1 MEILGKEAMKTIK
14 RALTGV
20 LACSGLLFAGAA
32 LAVGNSPGGPAVNEI
47 NLQPPVTKIA
57 EELYN
62 LHTFMLILCLVIF
75 VGVFGVMF
83 YSLFAHR
90 KSKGHKA
97 ANFHESTTVEIIWTI
112 VPFIIVVLM
121 ALPATK
127 TVVAMKDTSNA
138 DLTVKVTGYQWK
150 WAYDYVKGP
159 GEGINF
165 YSTLTT
171 PRAETDGRAPIT
183 DTYLQEVDNPLVV
196 PVNRKIRIITTA
208 NDVVHSWYVPAFGVK
223 QDAIPGF
230 VRDTWFKAEKVG
242 TYRGFCTELCGKEHA
257 FMPVVVNVLSDDD
270 YAKWVDDQK
279 KKMAAS
285 QDDPNKT
292 YTMAE
297 LMERGGKVYASNCAV
312 CHQPTGKGGGAFPA
326 LDGSKIANGP
336 LADHVGIVLKGKN
349 AMPSWAPTLNDVEIA
364 SVITFERNSWGNH
377 TGDILQPKQVA
388 DARNGRMPAGGDHLA
403 GAAAAAASDT
413 AASGAAG
420 AEGASGAAA
429 ASGEAAAS
437 APEAAPGASGAS
449 GADNAAAS
457 APQASMPATIYFET
471 NKSTLPA
478 DAKAAVDAVAAYA
491 KAHPD
496 AKFTLSGFTDKTGS
510 ADKNAKLAKA
520 RAEAVR
526 DALKAAGIAE
536 DHIILKKPET
546 ITGGGD
552 AKEARRVQISPA
564 A

>member
-1 MEILGKEAMKTIK
+1 MENLGKDAMKTIK
-14 RALTGV
+14 RALMSV
-20 LACSGLLFAGAA
+20 LATSGLLFAGAA
-32 LAVGNSPGGPAVNEI
+32 LAVGDAPGGPAVNAI

-57 EELYN
+57 EELFN
-62 LHTFMLILCLVIF
+62 LHMFMLGLCAVIF

-83 YSLFAHR
+83 YSIFAHR
-90 KSKGHKA
+90 RSKGHKA

-127 TVVAMKDTSNA
+127 AVVAMKDTSNA
-138 DLTVKVTGYQWK
+138 DLTIKVTGYQWK
-150 WAYDYVKGP
+150 WGYDYVKGP
-159 GEGINF
+159 GEGIGF
-165 YSTLTT
+165 LSTLST
-171 PRAETDGRAPIT
+171 PRAQTEGREPIST
-183 DTYLQEVDNPLVV
+183 LYLQEVDNPLVV
-196 PVNRKIRIITTA
+196 PVDKKIRIITTA

-230 VRDTWFKAEKVG
+230 VRDTWFKANRTG
-242 TYRGFCTELCGKEHA
+242 TFRGFCTELCGKEHA
-257 FMPVVVNVLSDDD
+257 FMPVVVEVLSTDD
-270 YAKWVDDQK
+270 YAKWVDEQK
-279 KKMAAS
+279 KKMAAG

-297 LMERGGKVYASNCAV
+297 LMERGGKVYAANCAV
-312 CHQPTGKGGGAFPA
+312 CHQPTGKGAGAFPA

-336 LADHVGIVLKGKN
+336 LAGHVSLVLKGKN

-364 SVITFERNSWGNH
+364 SVITYERNSWGNH
-377 TGDILQPKQVA
+377 TGDILQPRQVA
-388 DARNGRMPAGGDHLA
+388 DARNGKLPEGGDHLA
-403 GAAAAAASDT
+403 NAGA
-413 AASGAAG
+413 AASGAAAG
-420 AEGASGAAA
+420 SDAQAAA
-429 ASGEAAAS
+429 APAAT
-437 APEAAPGASGAS
+437 
-449 GADNAAAS
+449 DNAAATL
-457 APQASMPATIYFET
+457 PASIYFDT
-471 NKSTLPA
+471 GKSTLPA
-478 DAKAAVDAVAAYA
+478 DAKTAVDAAAAYA

-496 AKFTLSGFTDKTGS
+496 AKFTLSGYTDATGS
-510 ADKNAKLAKA
+510 AELNAQLAKS

-546 ITGGGD
+546 ITGGTD

>member
-14 RALTGV
+14 RALMGV
-20 LACSGLLFAGAA
+20 LACSGLLSAHAA
-32 LAVGNSPGGPAVNEI
+32 LAVGDSPGGPAVNEI

-57 EELYN
+57 EELYH
-62 LHTFMLILCLVIF
+62 LHTFMLILCTVIF

-83 YSLFAHR
+83 YSIFAHR
-90 KSKGHKA
+90 KSKGHQA

-138 DLTVKVTGYQWK
+138 DLTIKVTGYQWK

-165 YSTLTT
+165 FSTLST
-171 PRAETDGRAPIT
+171 PRAEVDGTEPKT

-196 PVNRKIRIITTA
+196 PVNQKIRIITTA

-242 TYRGFCTELCGKEHA
+242 TFRGFCTELCGKEHA
-257 FMPVVVNVLSDDD
+257 FMPVVVEVLSQDD

-279 KKMAAS
+279 KKMAAGA
-285 QDDPNKT
+285 DDPNKT
-292 YTMAE
+292 YTLAE
-297 LMERGGKVYASNCAV
+297 LMARGQQVYTSNCAV
-312 CHQPTGKGGGAFPA
+312 CHQPTGKGAGAFPA

-336 LADHVGIVLKGKN
+336 IANHVSIVLHGKN

-377 TGDILQPKQVA
+377 TGDILQPRQVA
-388 DARNGRMPAGGDHLA
+388 DARNGKMPEGGDHL
-403 GAAAAAASDT
+403 T
-413 AASGAAG
+413 
-420 AEGASGAAA
+420 GAAA
-429 ASGEAAAS
+429 ASGAEAAS
-437 APEAAPGASGAS
+437 APAPASGA
-449 GADNAAAS
+449 
-457 APQASMPATIYFET
+457 
-471 NKSTLPA
+471 
-478 DAKAAVDAVAAYA
+478 
-491 KAHPD
+491 
-496 AKFTLSGFTDKTGS
+496 
-510 ADKNAKLAKA
+510 
-520 RAEAVR
+520 
-526 DALKAAGIAE
+526 
-536 DHIILKKPET
+536 
-546 ITGGGD
+546 
-552 AKEARRVQISPA
+552 
-564 A
+564 

>member
-1 MEILGKEAMKTIK
+1 MENLGKEAMKTIK
-14 RALTGV
+14 RALMSV
-20 LACSGLLFAGAA
+20 LATSGLLFAGAA
-32 LAVGNSPGGPAVNEI
+32 LAVGDAPGGPAVNAI
-47 NLQPPVTKIA
+47 NLQPPATKIA
-57 EELYN
+57 EELFS
-62 LHTFMLILCLVIF
+62 LHMFMLGLCTVIF
-75 VGVFGVMF
+75 IGVFGVMF
-83 YSLFAHR
+83 YSVFAHR

-138 DLTVKVTGYQWK
+138 DLTIKVTGYQWK
-150 WAYDYVKGP
+150 WGYDYVKGP
-159 GEGINF
+159 GEGIGF
-165 YSTLTT
+165 LSTLAT
-171 PRAETDGRAPIT
+171 PRAQTEGREPIST
-183 DTYLQEVDNPLVV
+183 LYLQEVDNPLVV
-196 PVNRKIRIITTA
+196 PVDKKIRIITTA

-230 VRDTWFKAEKVG
+230 VRDTWFKATRTG
-242 TYRGFCTELCGKEHA
+242 TFRGFCTELCGKEHA
-257 FMPVVVNVLSDDD
+257 FMPVVVEVLSADD
-270 YAKWVDDQK
+270 YAKWVDQEK
-279 KKMAAS
+279 KKMAAG

-297 LMERGGKVYASNCAV
+297 LMERGGKVYAANCAV
-312 CHQPTGKGGGAFPA
+312 CHQPTGKGAGAFPA

-336 LADHVGIVLKGKN
+336 IGQHVSLVLKGKN

-364 SVITFERNSWGNH
+364 SVVTYERNSWGNH
-377 TGDILQPKQVA
+377 TGDILQPKQVT
-388 DARNGRMPAGGDHLA
+388 DARNGKLPEGGDHLA
-403 GAAAAAASDT
+403 AAGAAASGPEAASAPAASGTDAGAAAAN
-413 AASGAAG
+413 G
-420 AEGASGAAA
+420 AEATLPASV
-429 ASGEAAAS
+429 
-437 APEAAPGASGAS
+437 
-449 GADNAAAS
+449 
-457 APQASMPATIYFET
+457 YFET
-471 NKSTLPA
+471 GKSTLPA
-478 DAKAAVDAVAAYA
+478 DAKAAVDAAAAYA

-496 AKFTLSGFTDKTGS
+496 AKFTLSGFTDATGS
-510 ADKNAKLAKA
+510 ADVNAKLAKS

-546 ITGGGD
+546 ITGGTD

>member
-1 MEILGKEAMKTIK
+1 MKTIK
-14 RALTGV
+14 RALVGV
-20 LACSGLLFAGAA
+20 LASSGLLFAGAA
-32 LAVGNSPGGPAVNEI
+32 HAIGDSPGGPRVNEI
-47 NLQPPVTKIA
+47 NLQPPVTRIA
-57 EELYN
+57 EELYS
-62 LHTFMLILCLVIF
+62 LHTFMLILCTVIF
-75 VGVFGVMF
+75 IGVFGVMF
-83 YSLFAHR
+83 YSMFAHR

-97 ANFHESTTVEIIWTI
+97 AHFHESTTVEIIWTI

-127 TVVAMKDTSNA
+127 TVVAMKDTTNA

-159 GEGINF
+159 GEGISF
-165 YSTLTT
+165 LSTLTT
-171 PRAETDGRAPIT
+171 PRSQVDGRAPKT

-196 PVNRKIRIITTA
+196 PVNKKIRIITTA

-230 VRDTWFKAEKVG
+230 VRDTWFKAEKIG

-257 FMPVVVNVLSDDD
+257 FMPVVVTVLSDDD

-279 KKMAAS
+279 KKMAAG
-285 QDDPNKT
+285 QDDPNKN
-292 YTMAE
+292 YTLAE
-297 LMERGGKVYASNCAV
+297 LTERGGKVYAANCAV
-312 CHQPTGKGGGAFPA
+312 CHQPTGKGAGAFPA
-326 LDGSKIANGP
+326 LDGSKVANGP
-336 LADHVGIVLKGKN
+336 LAEHVSIVLKGKN
-349 AMPSWAPTLNDVEIA
+349 AMPAWAPTLNDVEIA

-388 DARNGRMPAGGDHLA
+388 DARNGRLPAGGDHLA
-403 GAAAAAASDT
+403 GAAAAAASDAA
-413 AASGAAG
+413 AASG

-429 ASGEAAAS
+429 ASGEAGAS
-437 APEAAPGASGAS
+437 APAAASGAS
-449 GADNAAAS
+449 DNAAAS
-457 APQASMPATIYFET
+457 APQASLPASVYFET

-478 DAKAAVDAVAAYA
+478 DAKAAIDAAAAYA

-496 AKFTLSGFTDKTGS
+496 AKFTLSGYTDATGS

-546 ITGGGD
+546 ITGGAD
-552 AKEARRVQISPA
+552 AKEARRVEISPA

>member
-14 RALTGV
+14 RALMGV
-20 LACSGLLFAGAA
+20 LAMSGLLFAGAA
-32 LAVGNSPGGPAVNEI
+32 LAVGDVPGGPAVNEI
-47 NLQPPVTKIA
+47 NLQPPATKIA
-57 EELYN
+57 EELYS
-62 LHTFMLILCLVIF
+62 LHTLMLILCTVIF
-75 VGVFGVMF
+75 IGVFAVMF
-83 YSLFAHR
+83 YSIFAHR

-97 ANFHESTTVEIIWTI
+97 SNFHESTTVEIIWTI

-127 TVVAMKDTSNA
+127 TVVAMKDTTNA
-138 DLTVKVTGYQWK
+138 DVTIKVTGYQWK
-150 WAYDYVKGP
+150 WGYDYVKGP
-159 GEGINF
+159 GEGISF
-165 YSTLTT
+165 LSTLAT
-171 PRAETDGRAPIT
+171 PRSETDGRQPIST
-183 DTYLQEVDNPLVV
+183 TYLQEVDNPLVV
-196 PVNRKIRIITTA
+196 PVGKKIRIITTA

-242 TYRGFCTELCGKEHA
+242 TFRGFCTELCGKEHA
-257 FMPVVVNVLSDDD
+257 FMPVVVEVLSTDD
-270 YAKWVDDQK
+270 YAKWVDAQK
-279 KKMAAS
+279 KKMAAG

-297 LMERGGKVYASNCAV
+297 LMERGGKVYAANCAV
-312 CHQPTGKGGGAFPA
+312 CHQPTGKGAGAFPA
-326 LDGSKIANGP
+326 LDGSKVANG
-336 LADHVGIVLKGKN
+336 AIAEHVSIVLKGKN

-364 SVITFERNSWGNH
+364 SVVTFERNSWGNH

-388 DARNGRMPAGGDHLA
+388 DARNGKLPEGGNHLA
-403 GAAAAAASDT
+403 DAGA
-413 AASGAAG
+413 AASGAA
-420 AEGASGAAA
+420 ASGAAA
-429 ASGEAAAS
+429 SEASGAQAAGAQAAS
-437 APEAAPGASGAS
+437 AGSESAGASQAALPAS
-449 GADNAAAS
+449 V
-457 APQASMPATIYFET
+457 YFDT
-471 NKSTLPA
+471 GKSTLPA
-478 DAKAAVDAVAAYA
+478 DAKAAVEAASAYA

-496 AKFTLSGFTDKTGS
+496 AKFTLSGFTDASGS
-510 ADKNAKLAKA
+510 ADTNAKLAKN

-552 AKEARRVQISPA
+552 AKEARRVEISAAASPA

>member
-1 MEILGKEAMKTIK
+1 MKTIK
-14 RALTGV
+14 RALVGV
-20 LACSGLLFAGAA
+20 LASSGLLFAGAA
-32 LAVGNSPGGPAVNEI
+32 HAIGDSPGGPRVNEI
-47 NLQPPVTKIA
+47 NLQPPVTRIA
-57 EELYN
+57 EELYS
-62 LHTFMLILCLVIF
+62 LHTFMLILCTVIF
-75 VGVFGVMF
+75 IGVFGVMF
-83 YSLFAHR
+83 YSMFAHR

-97 ANFHESTTVEIIWTI
+97 AHFHESTTVEIIWTI

-127 TVVAMKDTSNA
+127 TVVAMKDTTNA

-159 GEGINF
+159 GEGISF
-165 YSTLTT
+165 LSTLTT
-171 PRAETDGRAPIT
+171 PRSQVDGRAPKT

-196 PVNRKIRIITTA
+196 PVNKKIRIITTA

-230 VRDTWFKAEKVG
+230 VRDTWFKAEKIG

-257 FMPVVVNVLSDDD
+257 FMPVVVTVLSDDD

-279 KKMAAS
+279 KKMAAG
-285 QDDPNKT
+285 QDDPNKN
-292 YTMAE
+292 YTLAE
-297 LMERGGKVYASNCAV
+297 LTERGGKVYAANCAV
-312 CHQPTGKGGGAFPA
+312 CHQPTGKGAGAFPA
-326 LDGSKIANGP
+326 LDGSKVANGP
-336 LADHVGIVLKGKN
+336 LAEHVSIVLKGKN
-349 AMPSWAPTLNDVEIA
+349 AMPAWAPTLNDVEIA

-388 DARNGRMPAGGDHLA
+388 DARNGRLPAGGDHLA
-403 GAAAAAASDT
+403 GAAAAAASDAA
-413 AASGAAG
+413 AASG

-429 ASGEAAAS
+429 ASGEAGAS
-437 APEAAPGASGAS
+437 APAAAPGAS
-449 GADNAAAS
+449 DNAAAS
-457 APQASMPATIYFET
+457 APQASLPASVYFET

-478 DAKAAVDAVAAYA
+478 DAKAAIDAAAAYA

-496 AKFTLSGFTDKTGS
+496 AKFTLSGYTDATGS

-546 ITGGGD
+546 ITGGAD
-552 AKEARRVQISPA
+552 AKEARRVEISPA

>member
-14 RALTGV
+14 RALMGG
-20 LACSGLLFAGAA
+20 LALTGLLFAGAA
-32 LAVGNSPGGPAVNEI
+32 LAVGDSPGGPAVNEI
-47 NLQPPVTKIA
+47 NLQPPATAIA
-57 EELYN
+57 EELYH
-62 LHTFMLILCLVIF
+62 LHTFMLILCTVIF

-83 YSLFAHR
+83 YSIFAHR

-97 ANFHESTTVEIIWTI
+97 AHFHESTTVEIIWTI

-121 ALPATK
+121 ALPATR
-127 TVVAMKDTSNA
+127 TVVAMKDTTNS
-138 DLTVKVTGYQWK
+138 DLTIKVTGYQWK
-150 WAYDYVKGP
+150 WGYDYVKGP
-159 GEGINF
+159 GEGISF
-165 YSTLTT
+165 LSTLST
-171 PRAETDGRAPIT
+171 PRAEVDGTEPKS

-196 PVNRKIRIITTA
+196 PVDKKIRIITTA

-230 VRDTWFKAEKVG
+230 VRDTWFKADKVG
-242 TYRGFCTELCGKEHA
+242 TFRGFCTELCGKEHA
-257 FMPVVVNVLSDDD
+257 FMPVVVEVLSADD

-279 KKMAAS
+279 KKMAAGA
-285 QDDPNKT
+285 DDPNKT
-292 YTMAE
+292 YTLAE

-312 CHQPTGKGGGAFPA
+312 CHQPTGKGAGAFPA

-336 LADHVGIVLKGKN
+336 IAQHVSIVLKGKN

-388 DARNGRMPAGGDHLA
+388 DARNGKLPEGGDHLA
-403 GAAAAAASDT
+403 DAAA
-413 AASGAAG
+413 
-420 AEGASGAAA
+420 GASGAAA
-429 ASGEAAAS
+429 ASDAGAASGAAAP
-437 APEAAPGASGAS
+437 AASGAS
-449 GADNAAAS
+449 ADSAAAL
-457 APQASMPATIYFET
+457 PANVYFET
-471 NKSTLPA
+471 GKSTLPD
-478 DAKAAVDAVAAYA
+478 DAKAAVAAAADYA
-491 KAHPD
+491 RAHPD
-496 AKFTLSGFTDKTGS
+496 AKFTLSGYTDATGS
-510 ADKNAKLAKA
+510 ADLNAKLAKS

-546 ITGGGD
+546 VTGGSD
-552 AKEARRVQISPA
+552 PKEARRVQISSA

>member
-14 RALTGV
+14 RALMGG
-20 LACSGLLFAGAA
+20 LALTGLLFAGAA
-32 LAVGNSPGGPAVNEI
+32 LAVGDSPGGPAVNEI
-47 NLQPPVTKIA
+47 NLQPPATAIA
-57 EELYN
+57 EELYH
-62 LHTFMLILCLVIF
+62 LHTFMLILCTVIF

-83 YSLFAHR
+83 YSVFAHR

-97 ANFHESTTVEIIWTI
+97 SHFHESTTVEIIWTI

-121 ALPATK
+121 ALPATR

-138 DLTVKVTGYQWK
+138 DVTIKVTGYQWK
-150 WAYDYVKGP
+150 WGYDYVKGP
-159 GEGINF
+159 GEGISF
-165 YSTLTT
+165 LSTLST
-171 PRAETDGRAPIT
+171 PRAETDGKQPIT

-196 PVNRKIRIITTA
+196 PVDKKIRIITTA

-230 VRDTWFKAEKVG
+230 VRDTWFKADKTG
-242 TYRGFCTELCGKEHA
+242 TFRGFCTELCGKEHA
-257 FMPVVVNVLSDDD
+257 FMPVVVEVLSADD

-279 KKMAAS
+279 KKMAAGA
-285 QDDPNKT
+285 DDPNKT
-292 YTMAE
+292 YTLAE
-297 LMERGGKVYASNCAV
+297 LMERGGKVYAANCAV
-312 CHQPTGKGGGAFPA
+312 CHQPTGKGAGAFPA

-336 LADHVGIVLKGKN
+336 IAQHVSIVLKGKN
-349 AMPSWAPTLNDVEIA
+349 VMPSWAPTLNDVEIA

-388 DARNGRMPAGGDHLA
+388 DARNGKLPEGGDHLA
-403 GAAAAAASDT
+403 AGAAA
-413 AASGAAG
+413 
-420 AEGASGAAA
+420 GASGAAA
-429 ASGEAAAS
+429 ASD
-437 APEAAPGASGAS
+437 ASGAS
-449 GADNAAAS
+449 GAAAAS
-457 APQASMPATIYFET
+457 DASGAAPASGGSDSAASQPQAALPANVYFET
-471 NKSTLPA
+471 GKSTLPD
-478 DAKAAVDAVAAYA
+478 DAKAAVGAVADYA

-496 AKFTLSGFTDKTGS
+496 AKFTLSGFTDATGS
-510 ADKNAKLAKA
+510 ADVNAKLAKS

-546 ITGGGD
+546 VTGGSD
-552 AKEARRVQISPA
+552 AKEARRVQISSA

>member
-14 RALTGV
+14 RALMGGLALTG
-20 LACSGLLFAGAA
+20 LFFAGAA
-32 LAVGNSPGGPAVNEI
+32 LAVGDSPGGPAVNEI
-47 NLQPPVTKIA
+47 NLQPPATAIA
-57 EELYN
+57 EELYH
-62 LHTFMLILCLVIF
+62 LHTFMLILCTVIF

-83 YSLFAHR
+83 YSVFAHR

-97 ANFHESTTVEIIWTI
+97 SHFHESTTVEIIWTI

-138 DLTVKVTGYQWK
+138 DVTIKVTGYQWK
-150 WAYDYVKGP
+150 WGYDYVKGP
-159 GEGINF
+159 GEGISF
-165 YSTLTT
+165 LSTLTT
-171 PRAETDGRAPIT
+171 PRAEVDGTMPKT

-196 PVNRKIRIITTA
+196 PVDKKIRIITTA

-230 VRDTWFKAEKVG
+230 VRDTWFKADKTG
-242 TYRGFCTELCGKEHA
+242 TFRGFCTELCGKEHA
-257 FMPVVVNVLSDDD
+257 FMPVVVEVLSADD

-279 KKMAAS
+279 KKMAAGA
-285 QDDPNKT
+285 DDPNKT
-292 YTMAE
+292 YTLAE

-312 CHQPTGKGGGAFPA
+312 CHQPTGKGAGAFPA

-336 LADHVGIVLKGKN
+336 IAQHVSLVLKGKN

-388 DARNGRMPAGGDHLA
+388 DARNGKLPEGGDHLA
-403 GAAAAAASDT
+403 AGAAA
-413 AASGAAG
+413 
-420 AEGASGAAA
+420 GASGAAA
-429 ASGEAAAS
+429 ASD
-437 APEAAPGASGAS
+437 ASGAS
-449 GADNAAAS
+449 GAAAAPNASGAAPASGSSDSS
-457 APQASMPATIYFET
+457 ASQPQAALPANVYFET
-471 NKSTLPA
+471 GKSTLPD
-478 DAKAAVDAVAAYA
+478 DAKAAVGAAADYA

-496 AKFTLSGFTDKTGS
+496 AKFTLSGFTDATGS
-510 ADKNAKLAKA
+510 AEVNAKLAKS

-546 ITGGGD
+546 VTGGSD